1 MSLVGFSPGMQVIDP
16 SSGRLTRDGALL
28 IQFMVDAVNGAGAV
42 LTADGEQTLTGK
54 TISGNHNTLTD
65 IPTTAFDE
73 PTGDGDFA
81 VTATGPGT
89 TNSLA
94 MWSNGDLVDG
104 PIAADLLHTDTGVR
118 VSGDSLMLG
127 PLNLAEYLVATVPP
141 AADFTGGLIY
151 VSDETGG
158 ATVAF
163 SDGTNW
169 RRVQDRVVVS

>member
-1 MSLVGFSPGMQVIDP
+1 MSLVAFSPGMQIIDTRT
-16 SSGRLTRDGALL
+16 GLLTRDGSLL
-28 IQFMVDAVNGAGAV
+28 VQFIVDAVNGAGAV
-42 LTADGEQTLTGK
+42 LTTGGEQTLTGK
-54 TISGNHNTLTD
+54 TLSGNFNTFED
-65 IPTTAFDE
+65 IPTTAFE
-73 PTGDGDFA
+73 NPTGDGSYA
-81 VTATGPGT
+81 VTAPEPGT

-104 PIAADLLHTDTGVR
+104 PIAADLLDTDTGMR

-127 PLNLAEYLVATVPP
+127 PLNLAQYLVADVPP
-141 AADFTGGLIY
+141 AADFTAGIIY
-151 VSDETGG
+151 VSNETGG